1 MLTKNVRQSIRR
13 EGWKNLKRK
22 YYLNILITFL
32 VSIIVSGGYQFATNT
47 GNAFKNSSIETA
59 TSFMEEAESSA
70 DFSNGLFGKDSSYT
84 NAGIIQNFIKNLF
97 EIKDIENPEDIPT
110 TSEKYY
116 GGVASVF
123 VNEITGSQS
132 FAFGILNGINQLV
145 FDGKVASS
153 ILIFIFSIISIFIF
167 VFLKNVIV
175 VGKNRYFLEQRRYR
189 GTGAGELIFPYKNK
203 RLKNIAFV
211 MFFKYL
217 YQVLW
222 NMTIVGG
229 VIKHYE
235 YLLIPYIIAENPETP
250 KKEAFELSKTLMHGE
265 KWKAFVLEVSLF
277 PWYLLSYVTFNLSAV
292 FFSDAYIECIK
303 AEMYMRI
310 RNAKHES
317 LRLGLRKWLNDDM
330 LAIEH
335 IENSEHPSG
344 VEVLDIPQVSIHDL
358 KHDYMRS
365 YSFLSLIELFF
376 TYSLVGWLWEVFYY
390 IASTGMLVNRGTMH
404 GPWLPIYGCGGL
416 LIILLLKP
424 LREKPGVLF
433 AGAVLVCGVLEYTT
447 AWILETFLHK
457 KWWDYTGYFLNI
469 HGRVCF
475 EGLLVFG
482 MAGLAF
488 TYIFSPM
495 LDDLYKKME
504 DKNRKILCIVL
515 IVLFVADLVWSLMS
529 PNTGVGVT
537 M

>member
-1 MLTKNVRQSIRR
+1 MLTKNVRQNIRR

-22 YYLNILITFL
+22 YFLNILITFL

-47 GNAFKNSSIETA
+47 GNAFDSSSITAA
-59 TSFMEEAESSA
+59 TSIMEEGA
-70 DFSNGLFGKDSSYT
+70 SNGLFGKDSSYT
-84 NAGIIQNFIKNLF
+84 NAGIVKDFITNIF
-97 EIKDIENPEDIPT
+97 EIKEIENPDDIPT

-153 ILIFIFSIISIFIF
+153 ILIFIFSIISIFVF

-189 GTGAGELIFPYKNK
+189 GTGAGELFFPYKNK
-203 RLKNIAFV
+203 RLKHISFV
-211 MFFKYL
+211 MFLKYI

-235 YLLIPYIIAENPETP
+235 YLLIPYIMAENPETP
-250 KKEAFELSKTLMHGE
+250 VKDAFELSRTMMRGE
-265 KWKAFVLEVSLF
+265 KWKAFVLEASLF

-292 FFSDAYIECIK
+292 FFSDAYIECVK
-303 AEMYMRI
+303 AEMYMQI
-310 RNAKHES
+310 RNAKHEA
-317 LRLGLRKWLNDDM
+317 LRIGLRKWLDDDM
-330 LAIEH
+330 LAIDH
-335 IENSEHPSG
+335 VENIEHPSG
-344 VEVLDIPQVSIHDL
+344 VEVLDIPRVSIHDL

-404 GPWLPIYGCGGL
+404 GPWLPIYGCGGI

-424 LREKPGVLF
+424 LREKPGSLF
-433 AGAVLVCGVLEYTT
+433 AGAVVVCGVLEYTT

-495 LDDLYKKME
+495 LDDLYKKMD
-504 DKNRKILCIVL
+504 DKYRKILCIIL
-515 IVLFVADLVWSLMS
+515 IVLFVADLIWSLIS
-529 PNTGVGVT
+529 PNTGAGVT